1 MKKKFDILSNEPEA
15 GDLVCFAKNSELI
28 VGQILSFNKD
38 GYPVINVNGIGEI
51 ENLLEVFNDFVII
64 DEI

>member
-15 GDLVCFAKNSELI
+15 GDLLCFAKNSELI

-38 GYPVINVNGIGEI
+38 GY
-51 ENLLEVFNDFVII
+51 
-64 DEI
+64 